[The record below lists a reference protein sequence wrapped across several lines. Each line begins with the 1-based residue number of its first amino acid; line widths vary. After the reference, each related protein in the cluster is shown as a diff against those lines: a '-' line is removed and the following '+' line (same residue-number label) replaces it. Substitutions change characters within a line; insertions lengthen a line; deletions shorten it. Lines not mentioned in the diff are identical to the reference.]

1 MHSYMLNLIYNI
13 LYTLDGDINL
23 STTTLSIRIRKD
35 LKEKMKKFKNID
47 WRREIEQFIEEKIR
61 ELELEE
67 ILNTIDNVLKD
78 IPPSK
83 EPAWKTIREMRESR

>member
-1 MHSYMLNLIYNI
+1 MN
-13 LYTLDGDINL
+13 
-23 STTTLSIRIRKD
+23 TTTLSIRIKKD
-35 LKEKMKKFKNID
+35 LKVKMKKFKNID
-47 WRREIEQFIEEKIR
+47 WRREIERFIEEKIR
-61 ELELEE
+61 ELELGK

>member
-1 MHSYMLNLIYNI
+1 
-13 LYTLDGDINL
+13 L

-61 ELELEE
+61 ELELGE

-78 IPPSK
+78 IPSSK
-83 EPAWKTIREMRESR
+83 EPAWKTIREIRESR

>member
-1 MHSYMLNLIYNI
+1 M
-13 LYTLDGDINL
+13 

-61 ELELEE
+61 ELELGE

-78 IPPSK
+78 IPSSK
-83 EPAWKTIREMRESR
+83 EPAWKTIREIRESR